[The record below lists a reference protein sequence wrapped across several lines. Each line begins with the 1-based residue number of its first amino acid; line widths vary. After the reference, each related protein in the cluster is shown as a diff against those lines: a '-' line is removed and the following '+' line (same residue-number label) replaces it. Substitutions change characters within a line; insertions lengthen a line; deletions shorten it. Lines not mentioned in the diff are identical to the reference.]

1 MTGPLDWT
9 LTQAASAIRDKQ
21 ISSRELTDLAIERA
35 ETLQPRLNS
44 FIAIEAESAR
54 AAARSAD
61 EALAAGRSL
70 GPLHGVP
77 LAHKD
82 MYDRVGEVTGSG
94 SKIRKG
100 EIASRT
106 ATVIERLDAAGQ
118 IHLGRLNMSEFAMGP
133 TGFNAHFGRACN
145 PLDPARIAGGSS
157 SGSGSAVGSNTVFAA
172 LGSDTGGS
180 IRLPAAC
187 CGVVGLKPTQG
198 RVSRFGAM
206 PLSHSLDC
214 VGPLARSVADARL
227 ITRLISGADDR
238 DPACLDAPPIPA
250 EGPAVGD
257 LTIAIPDSGFFT
269 EDLAPEVAGFLAE
282 AETILTKAGA
292 KIVRPKLP
300 PFEDVIE
307 LANLVAMT
315 EAGAIHLDTMR
326 ERPEDYGEQVRA
338 RLIQGLGVP
347 APVYLRALQIKGVF
361 LERFLAEVL
370 CECDAVLTPTMP
382 GLPPISADVEVGA
395 SEAMTRVMVSI
406 AKFTRV
412 FSFLGLPTLSVPGP
426 VTTGGLKASVQ
437 IAAAPFAEDVTCSIG
452 EAIGKAL
459 SDRA

>member
-157 SGSGSAVGSNTVFAA
+157 SGSGSAVGSNTGFAA
-172 LGSDTGGS
+172 R
-180 IRLPAAC
+180 RLLRRC
-187 CGVVGLKPTQG
+187 
-198 RVSRFGAM
+198 
-206 PLSHSLDC
+206 
-214 VGPLARSVADARL
+214 
-227 ITRLISGADDR
+227 
-238 DPACLDAPPIPA
+238 
-250 EGPAVGD
+250 
-257 LTIAIPDSGFFT
+257 
-269 EDLAPEVAGFLAE
+269 
-282 AETILTKAGA
+282 
-292 KIVRPKLP
+292 
-300 PFEDVIE
+300 
-307 LANLVAMT
+307 
-315 EAGAIHLDTMR
+315 
-326 ERPEDYGEQVRA
+326 RA
-338 RLIQGLGVP
+338 
-347 APVYLRALQIKGVF
+347 
-361 LERFLAEVL
+361 
-370 CECDAVLTPTMP
+370 
-382 GLPPISADVEVGA
+382 
-395 SEAMTRVMVSI
+395 
-406 AKFTRV
+406 
-412 FSFLGLPTLSVPGP
+412 
-426 VTTGGLKASVQ
+426 
-437 IAAAPFAEDVTCSIG
+437 
-452 EAIGKAL
+452 
-459 SDRA
+459 

>member
-1 MTGPLDWT
+1 MTEPLAWT
-9 LTQAASAIRDKQ
+9 LIQAASAIRDKQ

-35 ETLQPRLNS
+35 ETLQPSLNS
-44 FIAIEAESAR
+44 FIAIEDESAR

-61 EALAAGRSL
+61 EALAAGRLL

-82 MYDRVGEVTGSG
+82 MYDRAGQVTGCG
-94 SKIRKG
+94 SKIRKD
-100 EIASRT
+100 EIASHT
-106 ATVIERLDAAGQ
+106 ATVIRRLDTAGQ

-238 DPACLDAPPIPA
+238 DPACLDVAPIPA
-250 EGPAVGD
+250 KGPSVSD

-269 EDLAPEVAGFLAE
+269 EDLAPEVVTFLGE
-282 AETILTKAGA
+282 AETILMKAGA

-300 PFEDVIE
+300 PLEDVIE

-326 ERPEDYGEQVRA
+326 ARPEDYGEQVRA

-347 APVYLRALQIKGVF
+347 APIYLRALQIKGVF
-361 LERFLAEVL
+361 LERFMAEVL
-370 CECDAVLTPTMP
+370 SECDAVLTPTMP
-382 GLPPISADVEVGA
+382 SLPPISADVEVGA

-437 IAAAPFAEDVTCSIG
+437 IAAAPFAEDVACSIG
-452 EAIGKAL
+452 EAIEEAL